1 MMNIYIF
8 LGERIAIFVCL
19 ADFFIR
25 FFHVSNINQAGRYLV
40 TKDVPSGETIQA
52 MLVTRVKREGT
63 DKEIGKERL
72 DAPGCPTLSISVVW
86 VACRTS
92 QIPLLFVTHTA
103 LMNAGM
109 VSVTSPLEKGSVED
123 RRPECSF

>member
-1 MMNIYIF
+1 MC
-8 LGERIAIFVCL
+8 V
-19 ADFFIR
+19 
-25 FFHVSNINQAGRYLV
+25 V

-72 DAPGCPTLSISVVW
+72 DAPGCPTLSISAVW

-92 QIPLLFVTHTA
+92 QIPLLFVTRTA

-109 VSVTSPLEKGSVED
+109 VSVTSPLEKGSPRQAAIAVTPNPAD
-123 RRPECSF
+123 HTVSTRS

>member
-1 MMNIYIF
+1 M
-8 LGERIAIFVCL
+8 CL

-25 FFHVSNINQAGRYLV
+25 FYPVSNINQAGRYLV

-72 DAPGCPTLSISVVW
+72 DAPGCPTLNIS
-86 VACRTS
+86 
-92 QIPLLFVTHTA
+92 
-103 LMNAGM
+103 
-109 VSVTSPLEKGSVED
+109 SV
-123 RRPECSF
+123 